1 MLKNYHGAFHSTVS
15 DNENLDED
23 ENLLEELD
31 DKQLVSRISNMEVQ
45 EQALKEKVKNNFPF
59 LFFLQIKITLSPPR
73 ISTKIHYTTFFFRF
87 ANWSMVE
94 PGWRTA

>member
-45 EQALKEKVKNNFPF
+45 EQALKEKVHNNELRLLIFH
-59 LFFLQIKITLSPPR
+59 LHGYKYTL
-73 ISTKIHYTTFFFRF
+73 
-87 ANWSMVE
+87 
-94 PGWRTA
+94 RTLIL

>member
-15 DNENLDED
+15 DNEDLDED

-73 ISTKIHYTTFFFRF
+73 IQRYTTLH
-87 ANWSMVE
+87 
-94 PGWRTA
+94 TLIL

>member
-45 EQALKEKVKNNFPF
+45 EQALKEKVKNNLPF
-59 LFFLQIKITLSPPR
+59 YSYYELTLLFHLQGYKDIQR
-73 ISTKIHYTTFFFRF
+73 ILIL
-87 ANWSMVE
+87 
-94 PGWRTA
+94 

>member
-23 ENLLEELD
+23 ENLLEELE

-45 EQALKEKVKNNFPF
+45 EQALKEKV
-59 LFFLQIKITLSPPR
+59 
-73 ISTKIHYTTFFFRF
+73 
-87 ANWSMVE
+87 
-94 PGWRTA
+94 

>member
-45 EQALKEKVKNNFPF
+45 EQALKEKVQNSFF
-59 LFFLQIKITLSPPR
+59 LFSLRIKITLSPPW
-73 ISTKIHYTTFFFRF
+73 I
-87 ANWSMVE
+87 
-94 PGWRTA
+94 

>member
-45 EQALKEKVKNNFPF
+45 EQALKEKVHNIS
-59 LFFLQIKITLSPPR
+59 LFIFIT
-73 ISTKIHYTTFFFRF
+73 
-87 ANWSMVE
+87 N
-94 PGWRTA
+94 

>member
-45 EQALKEKVKNNFPF
+45 EQALKEKVHNISLFILTRKNWRLRRHFCS
-59 LFFLQIKITLSPPR
+59 LRLQSDKSCGLKFEYSQ
-73 ISTKIHYTTFFFRF
+73 
-87 ANWSMVE
+87 
-94 PGWRTA
+94 

>member
-15 DNENLDED
+15 DNEDLDED

-45 EQALKEKVKNNFPF
+45 EQALKEKVHNIF
-59 LFFLQIKITLSPPR
+59 LFIFIT
-73 ISTKIHYTTFFFRF
+73 
-87 ANWSMVE
+87 N
-94 PGWRTA
+94 

>member
-45 EQALKEKVKNNFPF
+45 EQALKEKVQNNPF
-59 LFFLQIKITLSPPR
+59 YSYYELRLLFHLQGYKDTPHTL
-73 ISTKIHYTTFFFRF
+73 IL
-87 ANWSMVE
+87 
-94 PGWRTA
+94 